1 MAIGYYPI
9 WPVFL
14 QRVAKGE
21 ILITHEF
28 EKIHASRIEM
38 EKIQI
43 SLVLKVTG
51 KSRGFHKMKEKNS
64 LSAYILGSKSHL
76 TLVLKFKNRA
86 RRSVKNN
93 ASYTNFGLN
102 YASRTKL

>member
-21 ILITHEF
+21 VLITF
-28 EKIHASRIEM
+28 HARIWENSRVTYLNG
-38 EKIQI
+38 KIQI

-51 KSRGFHKMKEKNS
+51 KSRGFHKMKEKNP

-76 TLVLKFKNRA
+76 TLVLKFKNHA
-86 RRSVKNN
+86 RRSVK
-93 ASYTNFGLN
+93 
-102 YASRTKL
+102 K

>member
-14 QRVAKGE
+14 QRVAKGD
-21 ILITHEF
+21 EF

-93 ASYTNFGLN
+93 ASYTNFSLN

>member
-1 MAIGYYPI
+1 
-9 WPVFL
+9 
-14 QRVAKGE
+14 
-21 ILITHEF
+21 
-28 EKIHASRIEM
+28 M

-51 KSRGFHKMKEKNS
+51 KSRGFHEMKEKNS

-76 TLVLKFKNRA
+76 TLVLKFRNHA

-93 ASYTNFGLN
+93 ASYINFGLN